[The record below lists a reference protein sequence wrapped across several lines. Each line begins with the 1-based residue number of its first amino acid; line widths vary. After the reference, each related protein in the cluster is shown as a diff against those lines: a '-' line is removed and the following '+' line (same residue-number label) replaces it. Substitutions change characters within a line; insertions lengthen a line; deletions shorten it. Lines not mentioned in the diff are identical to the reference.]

1 MNRKIRIGI
10 DVGGTFTKAIAIDTQ
25 SSRLLGKITTP
36 TTHDAEQGVAIGVV
50 NAFSQLLNKL
60 DIKESEIELISH
72 STTQAVN
79 ALLEGDTAKVG
90 IIGMGVGL
98 EKSNIVKRTNIK
110 DIELAPKKFLKT
122 CFRFID
128 TSNYLDVQLVS
139 NTIDSLIDEGAE
151 ILVVSEAYG
160 VDDPSNESFV
170 MQNSKIPSTA
180 GHELTGLY
188 GLEIRTLT
196 AAINAG
202 IMKKAIDTAVFVE
215 SAVQRS
221 GITVPIMIMKG
232 DGGVTNIS
240 TFKQKPIL
248 TVLSGP
254 AASVAGALLYLKV
267 LHGIFI
273 EVGGTSTNVCIIKNG
288 KPEIKYVTIMDHPT
302 CIRSVDVRVAGI
314 GGGSLIRVSGS
325 KVIDV
330 GPRSAHIAG
339 LQYSCYAD
347 PAELKDGRIIK
358 FKPGPDD
365 PDDYVCIET
374 SNKKRYAITN
384 TCVANALGKIA
395 PEEYS
400 FGNRSSAKIALS
412 LLSKSIGQ
420 DMEHVCTNIL
430 EIGTKKIIGIINN
443 MIKDYKLNKE
453 QLTFIGGGGGAA
465 VLVPYLAYIMNA
477 DYQIPKNAEVISSI
491 GVAAAM
497 IYEEKERTLNDPNHE
512 DITDLVSEVKKRAIE
527 KGAFPETLLVQT
539 EYVSERSLLRVCVSG
554 NVSLDA
560 NDSQTEPITIEQA
573 LSAAY
578 SLLNSKEI
586 KQINTNKNY
595 FIFTHEIQKKRFF
608 SKTLQTSILILDK
621 SGKVR
626 LFLENAKILSGHA
639 DNLTKELEDVLLKYR
654 ENNDLAPQIHIID
667 ETNIIDF
674 SGLTSHEHVINAVKN
689 QLDYTKKTQINA
701 VIKM

>member
-202 IMKKAIDTAVFVE
+202 IMKKAIDTAAFVE
-215 SAVQRS
+215 SAVQKA

-302 CIRSVDVRVAGI
+302 CIRSVDVRVAGV

-358 FKPGPDD
+358 FKPSADD

-400 FGNRSSAKIALS
+400 FGNRTSAKVALS
-412 LLSKSIGQ
+412 LLSKSIGL
-420 DMEHVCTNIL
+420 DMEHVCTNVL
-430 EIGTKKIIGIINN
+430 EIGTKKIIGTINN

-465 VLVPYLAYIMNA
+465 VLVPYLANIMNA

-512 DITDLVSEVKKRAIE
+512 DITDLVSEVKNRAIE

-573 LSAAY
+573 LSTAY

-586 KQINTNKNY
+586 KQINTNENY
-595 FIFTHEIQKKRFF
+595 FIFTREIRKKRFF

-626 LFLENAKILSGHA
+626 LFLENAKILTGRA
-639 DNLTKELEDVLLKYR
+639 DNLTKELEEILLKYR